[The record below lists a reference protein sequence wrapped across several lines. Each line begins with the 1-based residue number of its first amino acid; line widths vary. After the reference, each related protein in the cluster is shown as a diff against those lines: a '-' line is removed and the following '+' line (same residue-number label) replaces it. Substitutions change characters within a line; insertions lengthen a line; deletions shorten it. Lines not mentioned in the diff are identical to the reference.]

1 MNGKRR
7 KRNLSAWL
15 AALCTAA
22 LCLLSPM
29 PAWAD
34 GDPVKI
40 TRNGE
45 DTGFENLQAAFSAV
59 QDGDVITLLADAEL
73 GSTISIEKD
82 LTLELNGFTVNSS
95 GSTFLVQDGEFTI
108 KDNGRG
114 ETPGGI
120 ITTIGRAITVSLRGA
135 LNFCGGAINCHGDNG
150 VGILNLGNL
159 TVSGGTINCSGSE
172 NGYGIEHIGGTFNL
186 SGSPVISGP
195 TADIHLKSNT
205 VININNPLTAP
216 MTTGDNPVSDPW
228 TVKSDNI
235 DDSPTEPY
243 IFTSGF
249 STNCLNGND
258 VADPAAYFVN
268 NNAGITTRLVDGTIE
283 GSKEAQFMQYA
294 VPSDPT
300 MTEAQHADG
309 YWIGDELTSTTVA
322 IPADG
327 ITWQWYRKLGEGDP
341 IAILNATGSGLS
353 TTYTVS
359 TDDYDNETQTGYQI
373 YAVAT
378 MAAGAAGTGYP
389 ATDISVSSPKT
400 TAVVKKDNYNE
411 LPEIQIPSDHVGRNY
426 VTIADASPEV
436 EYLVVEEDAE
446 VTSNYWTRAQSE
458 PEQKITNYVT
468 IDEDGNVVEKNMLPS
483 TYYQLYY
490 RLKETEDTK
499 PGSTSTGNE
508 RVIPFTTEEFDR
520 RLTIGDV
527 TYQIYKEADGTAYAE
542 VVALDIKDDEEHP
555 GRKTV
560 NVNGNIILK
569 ESFPAEDLEIY
580 EAMGYIMDVIPVVR
594 FDDNL
599 IDLSVIGSSI
609 ESYGYIIVKNFEM
622 YFLMADYGTATPE
635 GYQIFGPFLN
645 GYYVLSNGTEYAMA
659 NKNDVLTDN
668 MTPVLGNLNTGGEV
682 KFYDY
687 FDQELTPETSGENA
701 GKILFAKGQQVT
713 VTVKLPTNFE
723 FAGGPNENFELQ
735 LTDDSDNSILKSF
748 SLSYSDE
755 QDIWTGVFNMP
766 PYANT
771 VTISFVEPEM
781 IQGSEVEEFTYHA
794 PDVSAATVTADAG
807 NPSPVRMK
815 QPLVYTI
822 EPKHTGVN
830 YYTLTDLGL
839 TEGVEATIVDA
850 NDESEVSLPTE
861 KKVKV
866 TLTVPPT
873 FTGEEVTFAPNLALC
888 AEDITIAPNGTIT
901 YYDTKG
907 LKYAGDNDGVKFS
920 TVTDISGTTVTVTEI
935 NTKKIPAR
943 TPFFIMNTS
952 NAQSIRMEIGN
963 YEDVAVADRFL
974 GTAEEKNTS
983 DQGFG
988 PWNMKE
994 DMKYYGFNGTDFVWI
1009 REPGNVAAHRCWI
1022 QLATG
1027 GTGGALARMLNID
1040 WPDGSATGISTINA
1054 GDTDS
1059 DNWYDLN
1066 GRKLQGKPQKKGL
1079 YIRNGQKM
1087 VVK

>member
-1 MNGKRR
+1 
-7 KRNLSAWL
+7 
-15 AALCTAA
+15 
-22 LCLLSPM
+22 
-29 PAWAD
+29 
-34 GDPVKI
+34 
-40 TRNGE
+40 
-45 DTGFENLQAAFSAV
+45 
-59 QDGDVITLLADAEL
+59 
-73 GSTISIEKD
+73 
-82 LTLELNGFTVNSS
+82 
-95 GSTFLVQDGEFTI
+95 
-108 KDNGRG
+108 
-114 ETPGGI
+114 
-120 ITTIGRAITVSLRGA
+120 
-135 LNFCGGAINCHGDNG
+135 
-150 VGILNLGNL
+150 
-159 TVSGGTINCSGSE
+159 
-172 NGYGIEHIGGTFNL
+172 
-186 SGSPVISGP
+186 
-195 TADIHLKSNT
+195 
-205 VININNPLTAP
+205 
-216 MTTGDNPVSDPW
+216 
-228 TVKSDNI
+228 
-235 DDSPTEPY
+235 
-243 IFTSGF
+243 
-249 STNCLNGND
+249 
-258 VADPAAYFVN
+258 
-268 NNAGITTRLVDGTIE
+268 
-283 GSKEAQFMQYA
+283 
-294 VPSDPT
+294 
-300 MTEAQHADG
+300 
-309 YWIGDELTSTTVA
+309 
-322 IPADG
+322 
-327 ITWQWYRKLGEGDP
+327 
-341 IAILNATGSGLS
+341 
-353 TTYTVS
+353 
-359 TDDYDNETQTGYQI
+359 
-373 YAVAT
+373 
-378 MAAGAAGTGYP
+378 MAAGAAGTYP

-400 TAVVKKDNYNE
+400 TAVVKKDNNNQ
-411 LPEIQIPSDHVGRNY
+411 LAEISLDNSTGRNY
-426 VTIADASPEV
+426 VTIVNPLPEV
-436 EYLVVEEDAE
+436 EYLVVEKDAV
-446 VTSNYWTRAQSE
+446 VTSNYWTQAQSG
-458 PEQKITNYVT
+458 PEQENLKITNYVT

-483 TYYQLYY
+483 TVYRLYY

-508 RVIPFTTEEFDR
+508 LNIEFTTLDFDR

-527 TYQIYKEADGTAYAE
+527 TYQINKEANGEAYAE
-542 VVALDIKDDEEHP
+542 IVALDIKDDEEHQ

-560 NVNGNIILK
+560 NVNGNRILK

-580 EAMGYIMDVIPVVR
+580 EAMGYIMDFIPVLR
-594 FDDNL
+594 FGDNF
-599 IDLSVIGSSI
+599 DLSVIGSSR
-609 ESYGYIIVKNFEM
+609 ESYGYIIIDENFEM
-622 YFLMADYGTATPE
+622 GFMMADFGPATPE

-645 GYYVLSNGTEYAMA
+645 GYYVLSNGTEYKMA
-659 NKNDVLTDN
+659 DKDDVLTDN

-735 LTDDSDNSILKSF
+735 LTEDDNNNFLQSF

-781 IQGSEVEEFTYHA
+781 IQGSEVAFTYHA
-794 PDVSAATVTADAG
+794 PDENAATVTADAD
-807 NPSPVRMK
+807 NPSSVRMK

-830 YYTLTDLGL
+830 YYALTDLGL
-839 TEGVEATIVDA
+839 TEEVEATIVDA

-873 FTGEEVTFAPNLALC
+873 FTGDVVTFAPELAVC
-888 AEDITIAPNGTIT
+888 AEDISIAPNGNIT

-907 LKYAGDNDGVKFS
+907 LKYAGDNDGVIFA

-935 NTKKIPAR
+935 DTKEIPAR
-943 TPFFIMNTS
+943 TPFFITNTS

-963 YEDVAVADRFL
+963 YDAVTVADGFL

-988 PWNMKE
+988 PWNMLE